1 MIQQKYLMNACI
13 PLHIVKATTL
23 PPMSIFRPV
32 RQMYGNRLSIEMM
45 YAALT
50 CRSWGGE
57 LTDAGGKRMQF
68 DSPVFDDPIDLECNA
83 CESIWRCERESA
95 SRQKSCPVCVAE
107 FYYNPARPLTDNDSY
122 VTAREAALI
131 LCNQALEESK

>member
-13 PLHIVKATTL
+13 PLHIVKATTS
-23 PPMSIFRPV
+23 PPMSIVSGARV
-32 RQMYGNRLSIEMM
+32 SIETM
-45 YAALT
+45 YAAF
-50 CRSWGGE
+50 RSWGGE
-57 LTDAGGKRMQF
+57 LTDAF

-83 CESIWRCERESA
+83 CGSIWRCERESA
-95 SRQKSCPVCVAE
+95 PRQKSCPVCVAE

-131 LCNQALEESK
+131 LCNQALEEFK